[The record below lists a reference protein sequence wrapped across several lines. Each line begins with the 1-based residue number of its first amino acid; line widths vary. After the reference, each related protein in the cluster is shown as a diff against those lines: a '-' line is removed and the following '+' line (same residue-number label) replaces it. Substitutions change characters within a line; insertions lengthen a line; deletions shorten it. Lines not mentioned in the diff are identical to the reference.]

1 MKLSY
6 RGQTYTT
13 ANAPVQGE
21 TVNVAGTYRGVKTIF
36 AHQQA
41 EVSHNRQLTYRGA
54 HYAG

>member
-6 RGQTYTT
+6 RGQSYKT

-21 TVNVAGTYRGVKTIF
+21 TVSVTGTYRGVKTIF

-41 EVSHNRQLTYRGA
+41 NVAPANELTYRGA